1 MSPRIL
7 KIAGFVTLGLGLVA
21 STLTAK
27 TYDGL
32 LLPYR
37 EVTISS
43 PVEGK
48 LEALLAREG
57 ALVKKGELLA
67 RLYAG
72 MEVLEA
78 KRAKAAVEKREFEYK
93 SSKNL
98 YDEKVISE
106 DEALQSR
113 IELDLAK
120 LTYEMAEERVALRQL
135 QAPISGTVVER
146 MREEG
151 EMVRTGE
158 PVLVLIDIEQ
168 VYVQFYVKATDLS
181 EIALG
186 REAAIRIPSLAI
198 DEPIVGAID
207 FIDPRVDASSGLLR
221 VRVRL
226 DNADGVLKAG
236 VRAQVEL
243 LPIAAN

>member
-1 MSPRIL
+1 MSSSIL
-7 KIAGFVTLGLGLVA
+7 KFASLVSLGCGLVV
-21 STLTAK
+21 STFAAK
-27 TYDGL
+27 SYDGL
-32 LLPYR
+32 VLPFR

-43 PVEGK
+43 PVEGR
-48 LEALLAREG
+48 LEALSVREG
-57 ALVKKGELLA
+57 ALVKQGELLV

-72 MEVLEA
+72 MEELEA

-120 LTYEMAEERVALRQL
+120 LTYEMAEERVNLRML
-135 QAPISGTVVER
+135 KAPISGTVVER
-146 MREEG
+146 LREEG
-151 EMVRTGE
+151 EMVRPSE
-158 PVLVLIDIEQ
+158 PVLVLIDIQQ
-168 VYVQFYVKATDLS
+168 VYVQFYVKATDLN
-181 EIALG
+181 EIKLG

-198 DEPIVGAID
+198 NEPIVGAID
-207 FIDPRVDASSGLLR
+207 FIDARVDASSGLLR
-221 VRVRL
+221 ARVRL
-226 DNADGVLKAG
+226 DNPNGVLKAG

-243 LPIAAN
+243 LPVATN